1 MTVDV
6 ARRRSK
12 GRITPGGDQQSGM
25 AIGEIGQTIFSC
37 PACGRPLAIGV
48 RKCSGCST
56 RLLMGVQ
63 LGRAGKFVTIGLILG
78 VAFGGGLAA
87 ILSASRLPAHDAQVA
102 EAAAAA
108 AAAAALA
115 RAAEVQAAAA
125 PVAIASPAI
134 PRTGG
139 SGGSTGA
146 GTSVTMPAISSS
158 ALSQALVLDVRLS
171 QSTADLE
178 AAAAAPKVD
187 VLVVAQLLR
196 KASADSVIGLQLAQ
210 NLRVWSGGSAV
221 ADRLTTFYTE
231 LRTTADEGLG
241 ASIRDQA
248 AYREAAHAVV
258 KLLGGLDAVDGQA
271 RSLAAGAGIGLPA
284 ATSPA
289 R

>member
-1 MTVDV
+1 MTVNV

-63 LGRAGKFVTIGLILG
+63 LGRASTFVTIGLILG

-102 EAAAAA
+102 EA

>member
-12 GRITPGGDQQSGM
+12 GRITPGAEQGSGM

-63 LGRAGKFVTIGLILG
+63 LGRAGTFVTIGLILG

-108 AAAAALA
+108 ALA
-115 RAAEVQAAAA
+115 RAAEIRAAAA

-146 GTSVTMPAISSS
+146 GASVTIPAISSS

-271 RSLAAGAGIGLPA
+271 RNLAASAGIGQPA

>member
-12 GRITPGGDQQSGM
+12 GRITPGGDLQSGM

-63 LGRAGKFVTIGLILG
+63 LGRAGTFVTIGLILG

-102 EAAAAA
+102 EA

>member
-63 LGRAGKFVTIGLILG
+63 LGRAGTFVTIGLILG

-102 EAAAAA
+102 EA

>member
-1 MTVDV
+1 MTVNV

-63 LGRAGKFVTIGLILG
+63 LGRAGTFVTIGLILG

-102 EAAAAA
+102 EA

>member
-63 LGRAGKFVTIGLILG
+63 LGRAGTFVTIGLILG

-102 EAAAAA
+102 EA

-158 ALSQALVLDVRLS
+158 ALSQALVVDVRLS

-178 AAAAAPKVD
+178 AAAASPKVD
-187 VLVVAQLLR
+187 VLLVAQLLR

>member
-102 EAAAAA
+102 EA

>member
-1 MTVDV
+1 MTVNV

-12 GRITPGGDQQSGM
+12 GRITPGAEQQSGM
-25 AIGEIGQTIFSC
+25 AIGEIGQTIFNC

-63 LGRAGKFVTIGLILG
+63 LGRAGTFVTIGLILG

-87 ILSASRLPAHDAQVA
+87 VLSAARLPAHDAQVA

-108 AAAAALA
+108 ALA
-115 RAAEVQAAAA
+115 RAAEVQVAAA

-139 SGGSTGA
+139 SGGSTGV
-146 GTSVTMPAISSS
+146 GTPVAIPAISSS

-187 VLVVAQLLR
+187 VLVVSQLLR

-248 AYREAAHAVV
+248 AYREAARAVL
-258 KLLGGLDAVDGQA
+258 KLLGGLVVIDGQA
-271 RSLAAGAGIGLPA
+271 RSLAASAGIGLPA

>member
-63 LGRAGKFVTIGLILG
+63 LGRAGTFVTIGLILG

-102 EAAAAA
+102 EA

-187 VLVVAQLLR
+187 VLLVAQLLR

>member
-1 MTVDV
+1 MTVNV

-12 GRITPGGDQQSGM
+12 GRITPGADQQSGM

-37 PACGRPLAIGV
+37 PACGRPLAVGV

-63 LGRAGKFVTIGLILG
+63 LGRAGTFVTIGVILG

-87 ILSASRLPAHDAQVA
+87 ILSATRLPAHDAQVA

-108 AAAAALA
+108 ALA
-115 RAAEVQAAAA
+115 RAAEVQTAAA

-139 SGGSTGA
+139 SGGSTGV
-146 GTSVTMPAISSS
+146 GTSVAIPAISSS
-158 ALSQALVLDVRLS
+158 ALSQALVLNVGLS
-171 QSTADLE
+171 QSAADL
-178 AAAAAPKVD
+178 AAAAAVPKVD
-187 VLVVAQLLR
+187 VLVVSQLLR

-248 AYREAAHAVV
+248 AYRDAGRAVL
-258 KLLGGLDAVDGQA
+258 KLLGGLVAIDGQA
-271 RSLAAGAGIGLPA
+271 RSLAASAGIGLPA
-284 ATSPA
+284 VTSPA